1 MNLQPLT
8 ASAVDPCASA
18 SSVSIV
24 IPTRNRCATLALCL
38 NALPAGAREAPSL
51 EVIVADDCSSDD
63 TRKTVEEFR
72 DASGW
77 KVIYL
82 RQERPMGANAAR
94 NAALDVAAGETIVFI
109 DDDVLVTEG
118 WLGKLLAGLS
128 NECPVVSGP
137 VQLTLEGPIVGR
149 HREEISSYLS
159 EILSP
164 PHGRR
169 GEIVPAAC
177 NMAAYRSVFDRA
189 RFDETVRPPVEE
201 NDWLERA
208 GVQAGICPGCPRVA
222 PQGTG
227 RSESAPNPGRRLAR
241 GERRRLVASRP
252 HQDSVRRAPRSRKTF
267 AANFTPSFWARRIKR
282 LLGRRGDRSR
292 RIVSGSGSGGLG
304 QTAPGAPELAMMN
317 WR

>member
-1 MNLQPLT
+1 MNLEPV
-8 ASAVDPCASA
+8 AANAVDPCPSA

-24 IPTRNRCATLALCL
+24 IPTRNRCATLTLCL
-38 NALPAGAREAPSL
+38 NALPAGTREVPSL

-63 TRKTVEEFR
+63 TRRRVEEFR
-72 DASGW
+72 NASGW

-94 NAALDVAAGETIVFI
+94 NAALNVAGGETIVFI
-109 DDDVLVTEG
+109 DDDVLVTQG
-118 WLGKLLAGLS
+118 WLYKLLAGLS
-128 NECPVVSGP
+128 KECPVVSGP

-159 EILSP
+159 EILSA

-177 NMAAYRSVFDRA
+177 NMAAYRSVFNRA

-208 GVQAGICPGCPRVA
+208 GVKAGFVQDARVWHHKAREEANPR
-222 PQGTG
+222 
-227 RSESAPNPGRRLAR
+227 RILAGAWR
-241 GERRRLVASRP
+241 GGNEGGWWLRDRIKIPSGERRALAKRSLQTSLRAFGHAALRGCWGGAVIGVGELSRALALAGLIKR
-252 HQDSVRRAPRSRKTF
+252 RRAPQS
-267 AANFTPSFWARRIKR
+267 
-282 LLGRRGDRSR
+282 
-292 RIVSGSGSGGLG
+292 
-304 QTAPGAPELAMMN
+304 

>member
-8 ASAVDPCASA
+8 ATAVDPCASA

-38 NALPAGAREAPSL
+38 NALPAGARSPSLEVPSL

-118 WLGKLLAGLS
+118 WLCKLLAGLS

-208 GVQAGICPGCPRVA
+208 GVRAGFVPDARVWHHKAREEANPR
-222 PQGTG
+222 
-227 RSESAPNPGRRLAR
+227 RILAGAWR
-241 GERRRLVASRP
+241 GGNEGGWWLRDRIKIPSGERRALAKRSLQTSLRAFGHAAFRGCWGGAVIGVGELSRALVLAGLVKR
-252 HQDSVRRAPRSRKTF
+252 RRAPR
-267 AANFTPSFWARRIKR
+267 
-282 LLGRRGDRSR
+282 
-292 RIVSGSGSGGLG
+292 
-304 QTAPGAPELAMMN
+304 N